1 MAVDIGN
8 VPSSRGY
15 LSGGSGSTLAF
26 YEARAAL
33 LTGLTDQTLHRLNW
47 TDFGVSNEYTFTGSG
62 GGTSAPNISV
72 SGGLRVNA
80 GATAGAG
87 GTINFPGFGTVFES
101 ASIAQKRWYMCGG
114 WRLNTNLPNSDT
126 RLYFMFSNGT
136 IAGSVAFGI
145 NGRAQTA
152 KYAFS
157 FSATDALTTS
167 PALTVVSTV
176 APVVGP
182 WTGGEMWFDGNS
194 VFGSIN
200 GEANVLVGAG
210 SGLVNSTSTPVQ
222 FISLPAAASQ
232 VDMPD
237 VDFCGF
243 WMEQ

>member
-1 MAVDIGN
+1 MGSQYW
-8 VPSSRGY
+8 PSNG
-15 LSGGSGSTLAF
+15 LSTFYGGSGSAQAF
-26 YEARAAL
+26 YESRAAT
-33 LTGLTDQTLHRLNW
+33 LTGITDQTLHRLNW
-47 TDFGVSNEYTFTGSG
+47 TDFGVSTDYSFAGSG

-72 SGGLRVNA
+72 AGGLRVNA

-87 GTINFPGFGTVFES
+87 GTINIPGFGTVFES
-101 ASIAQKRWYMCGG
+101 ASLAQKRWYICGG
-114 WRLNTNLPNSDT
+114 WRLNTNAPNSDT
-126 RLYFMFSNGT
+126 RLYFMISNGT

-157 FSATDALTTS
+157 FSAADALTTS

-176 APVVGP
+176 APSVGP
-182 WTGGEMWFDGNS
+182 WTGGEMWFDGVS

-200 GEANVLVGAG
+200 QETPIVVGAG
-210 SGLVNSTSTPVQ
+210 SGLVNSTSTPIQ

-237 VDFCGF
+237 VDYMGF